1 MSKGNIITP
10 LTPGENIETNEE
22 TPNDIY
28 PPSDSKEAHKL
39 DNQNCCKKCECLE
52 IIFFFFIIIISIIT
66 SIIIQFEYHIIPIM
80 TLKYGFC
87 SFIAFF
93 FFFAMKIYQVF
104 GKIDMLLVFLFAGLI
119 WCGFDCLNFV
129 GFKSYKEIKEIN

>member
-10 LTPGENIETNEE
+10 LTPGENIEINEE

-52 IIFFFFIIIISIIT
+52 IIFFFFSYNYYINNNFNNNSI
-66 SIIIQFEYHIIPIM
+66 
-80 TLKYGFC
+80 
-87 SFIAFF
+87 
-93 FFFAMKIYQVF
+93 
-104 GKIDMLLVFLFAGLI
+104 
-119 WCGFDCLNFV
+119 
-129 GFKSYKEIKEIN
+129 